1 MEREE
6 YSNRDYLKL
15 LEKMEKMDLYILLQA
30 QETYWDFRLF
40 PDLLRLLQMRLRR
53 RLL

>member
-6 YSNRDYLKL
+6 YSNRDYLNL
-15 LEKMEKMDLYILLQA
+15 REKMDMYILLQA

>member
-6 YSNRDYLKL
+6 YSNRDYLNL
-15 LEKMEKMDLYILLQA
+15 LEKMDLYILLQA